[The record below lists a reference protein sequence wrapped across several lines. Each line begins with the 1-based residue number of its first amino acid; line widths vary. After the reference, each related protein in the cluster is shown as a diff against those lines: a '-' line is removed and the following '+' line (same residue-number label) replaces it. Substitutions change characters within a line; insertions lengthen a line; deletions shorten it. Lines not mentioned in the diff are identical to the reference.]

1 MGAEVCTGAHL
12 AALVTITSE
21 RSFTCGFLL
30 AASADEAERAKT
42 AMAMND
48 RNLVIIFSPEIEN
61 QSPEHSHMSRD
72 LFPGDFQT
80 PKTGFVRG

>member
-1 MGAEVCTGAHL
+1 MGAEVCTGV

-21 RSFTCGFLL
+21 RRFTSGFLL
-30 AASADEAERAKT
+30 AASADEAERAKA

-61 QSPEHSHMSRD
+61 QSP
-72 LFPGDFQT
+72 
-80 PKTGFVRG
+80 

>member
-1 MGAEVCTGAHL
+1 MGAEVCTGV

-21 RSFTCGFLL
+21 RSCTCGFLL
-30 AASADEAERAKT
+30 AAWADEAERAKA

-80 PKTGFVRG
+80 HKSGFVRG